1 MIHIRF
7 IARAT
12 YNISWRLAVSH
23 KGLGHII
30 INASKEKTNEGKAC
44 LCPHKSLT
52 IQQSTLKTKVFIHPL
67 SKKAISNHFLTKKA
81 KRKTKQKK
89 GCIEMLSIEMSE
101 NHIMWRCYSV
111 QYIILYYQLSLLLV
125 SVAYRL
131 ATQNILNVKVVS
143 R

>member
-1 MIHIRF
+1 
-7 IARAT
+7 
-12 YNISWRLAVSH
+12 
-23 KGLGHII
+23 
-30 INASKEKTNEGKAC
+30 
-44 LCPHKSLT
+44 
-52 IQQSTLKTKVFIHPL
+52 
-67 SKKAISNHFLTKKA
+67 
-81 KRKTKQKK
+81 
-89 GCIEMLSIEMSE
+89 MLSIEMSE